1 MKQMSIR
8 TLPPIVCFHFKRFKS
23 FANTRRT
30 ETVKIDTAVE
40 FPADGLDSSKFQT
53 SEVLKRRYQQQQ
65 QQNQQKQKQN
75 NNNNDK
81 KDD

>member
-65 QQNQQKQKQN
+65 QQQKQRN
-75 NNNNDK
+75 NKNKNK
-81 KDD
+81 ATTK